1 MAMPLSRAGSVLQKS
16 ASQSLYA
23 RKIADMSAGSATLK

>member
-1 MAMPLSRAGSVLQKS
+1 MAMPLSRAGSRRQNS

-23 RKIADMSAGSATLK
+23 RKIADISGVSATLK

>member
-1 MAMPLSRAGSVLQKS
+1 MAMPFSRAGSAPQNS

-23 RKIADMSAGSATLK
+23 RKIADISAESFSRK